1 MLIQVMLLAPAAGAQ
16 VQPAPYQ
23 PPELIEV
30 DLPSWV
36 APFAPIAALP
46 LWAQAALVSAVIA
59 GLIFIVPIL
68 SRWLLR
74 LGQDAEK
81 SIGGP
86 GQ

>member
-1 MLIQVMLLAPAAGAQ
+1 MLVQLVLLVPTAGAQ
-16 VQPAPYQ
+16 VEPAPYQ
-23 PPELIEV
+23 PPDLIEV

-36 APFAPIAALP
+36 APFAPLAALP

-68 SRWLLR
+68 SRWLMR
-74 LGQDAEK
+74 LGQDAER
-81 SIGGP
+81 SIGE